1 MVEPWLRSS
10 RTEIEPIRRAVLHAL
25 DLAEEDLYRWSKDL
39 SQRELH
45 ARPHNLPSIAFQ
57 LRHIARSLDRLLTYA
72 EGGSL
77 TEMQLILLRSE
88 ADPQGTPEEI
98 LAELGGALAT
108 SRDRILAMTSGF
120 GEVRHVGRD
129 RLPVTLGGLLVH
141 VADHTQRH
149 VGQAITTSKVVA
161 ALRLGKTL

>member
-1 MVEPWLRSS
+1 MVEPWLRGN

-25 DLAEEDLYRWSKDL
+25 DLAEEDLYRWSKEL
-39 SQRELH
+39 SREELH
-45 ARPHNLPSIAFQ
+45 ARPHDLPSVAFQ

-77 TEMQLILLRSE
+77 TDVQLMLLRSE
-88 ADPQGTPEEI
+88 ADSQGTPEEI

-108 SRDRILAMTSGF
+108 SRDRILAITSSF
-120 GEVRHVGRD
+120 GELRHVGRD
-129 RLPVTLGGLLVH
+129 RLPVPLGGLLVH
-141 VADHTQRH
+141 IADHTQRH

-161 ALRLGKTL
+161 ELRLKD

>member
-1 MVEPWLRSS
+1 MQEPWLRNN

-39 SQRELH
+39 SQGELH
-45 ARPHNLPSIAFQ
+45 ARPYNLPSVAFQ

-77 TEMQLILLRSE
+77 TEIQLLLLRSE

-108 SRDRILAMTSGF
+108 SRDRVLAIASGF
-120 GEVRHVGRD
+120 GKLRHVGRD
-129 RLPVTLGGLLVH
+129 KLPVTLGGLLVH

-149 VGQAITTSKVVA
+149 VGQVITTAKVV
-161 ALRLGKTL
+161 LGRRQRD

>member
-1 MVEPWLRSS
+1 MVEPWLRMS
-10 RTEIEPIRRAVLHAL
+10 RTEVEPIRRAVLHAL

-39 SQRELH
+39 SQEELH
-45 ARPHNLPSIAFQ
+45 ARPHNLPSVAFQ
-57 LRHIARSLDRLLTYA
+57 LRHLARSLDRLLTYA

-77 TEMQLILLRSE
+77 TEVQLILLRSE
-88 ADPQGTPEEI
+88 ADPQGTSEEI
-98 LAELGGALAT
+98 LAELGGALAAT
-108 SRDRILAMTSGF
+108 RDRILAITSDF

-149 VGQAITTSKVVA
+149 VGQAITTAKVIA
-161 ALRLGKTL
+161 ALRQKD

>member
-1 MVEPWLRSS
+1 MVEPWLRGS

-39 SQRELH
+39 SQDELH
-45 ARPHNLPSIAFQ
+45 ARPHHLPSVAFQ

-77 TEMQLILLRSE
+77 TEIQLILLRSE

-98 LAELGGALAT
+98 FAELGGALAT
-108 SRDRILAMTSGF
+108 SRDRVLAMTSGF
-120 GEVRHVGRD
+120 GELRYVGRH

-141 VADHTQRH
+141 IADHTQRH
-149 VGQAITTSKVVA
+149 VGQAITTAKVIIG
-161 ALRLGKTL
+161 LRQKD